1 MNRIKEV
8 LTMNKK
14 NELSD
19 KMLVQKSHILSS
31 LWVSDLNLVDFKI
44 LDVYL
49 GRINSHNEDD
59 RTVVFKKGEIESILG
74 VDRIKTKELKLRLK
88 RLMSPV
94 MILDPDI
101 SKERFTMISLFEK
114 ATAEKDDNGI
124 WKISLT
130 SSESAQKYIFNIEKI
145 GYFKYKLKNIVKLR
159 SRYSYLLFLLIE
171 QSSFKKEW
179 SMRVDDLKRY
189 LNCQEEETYSE
200 FKRFNDL
207 ILKKSWNE
215 INRETDMIFDYE
227 TVKNGRIVDS
237 IKFIYKGRKQ
247 DLMDNTNENPNIID
261 NIIEVEIS
269 DWCDLLIKELS
280 LNDDQINEIND
291 LMDFKGISDKEMYI
305 KIKINE
311 YNRYSKSKKVRNNF
325 TYFLKMIE
333 NDVKNG
339 NQSSSSKSNRKN
351 NFNNF
356 PQRKYDY
363 DELEKNLFQ

>member
-1 MNRIKEV
+1 
-8 LTMNKK
+8 MNKK

-49 GRINSHNEDD
+49 GRINSHNKED

-74 VDRIKTKELKLRLK
+74 VERILTKELKLRLK

-94 MILDPDI
+94 MIVDPEI
-101 SKERFTMISLFEK
+101 SKERFTMINLFEK

-124 WKISLT
+124 WEISLT
-130 SSESAQKYIFNIEKI
+130 SSESAQKYIFNIEEI

-179 SMRVDDLKRY
+179 SMKVDDLKRY

-207 ILKKSWNE
+207 ILKKSWKE

-227 TVKNGRIVDS
+227 TVKNGRTVDS
-237 IKFIYKGRKQ
+237 IKFIYKGRKK
-247 DLMDNTNENPNIID
+247 DLMDNTKENPNIID
-261 NIIEVEIS
+261 VEIS
-269 DWCDLLIKELS
+269 DWRKILIKELS

-311 YNRYSKSKKVRNNF
+311 YNRYSKNKKVKNNF

-333 NDVKNG
+333 NDVKNN
-339 NQSSSSKSNRKN
+339 NQSSSKNSDEKN
-351 NFNNF
+351 NFNRF